1 MRALDLNSNYELVRT
16 LEPYVAG
23 HTGTYGEFVAA
34 VRTALTRRLPDL
46 LGHVDQVTDYLVQY
60 FGVDGAPR

>member
-1 MRALDLNSNYELVRT
+1 
-16 LEPYVAG
+16 
-23 HTGTYGEFVAA
+23 VAA